1 MESRKKKRPAV
12 LTIFFLRYHK
22 KSKCDINLIN
32 ANLKS
37 PFPLYFHAMR
47 SLGWINFCLRTDVP
61 DVWIVFF
68 FAFNQIIQIEFV
80 FALKNM
86 SLRLNDEKA
95 ENKGVEIRIK
105 KNK

>member
-1 MESRKKKRPAV
+1 
-12 LTIFFLRYHK
+12 
-22 KSKCDINLIN
+22 
-32 ANLKS
+32 
-37 PFPLYFHAMR
+37 MR

-68 FAFNQIIQIEFV
+68 FAFNQITQIEFV
-80 FALKNM
+80 FAQKNM

-105 KNK
+105 KNNKLCKNVEMKDQKLGHLTKNV